1 MFEAKKIN
9 HKKEIR
15 YIDYEGMIATIYDN
29 GLLIM
34 IDMFEY
40 FNEKS
45 ERYNEEEF
53 FDQCYTLHENNYSKK
68 KLSLDDKITM
78 IQANWHLGLLLM
90 TGEKGCLYIF

>member
-45 ERYNEEEF
+45 ER
-53 FDQCYTLHENNYSKK
+53 
-68 KLSLDDKITM
+68 
-78 IQANWHLGLLLM
+78 
-90 TGEKGCLYIF
+90 

>member
-1 MFEAKKIN
+1 
-9 HKKEIR
+9 
-15 YIDYEGMIATIYDN
+15 MIATIYDN

-53 FDQCYTLHENNYSKK
+53 FDHC
-68 KLSLDDKITM
+68 
-78 IQANWHLGLLLM
+78 
-90 TGEKGCLYIF
+90 